1 MQMRWTFV
9 RVVLLISL
17 CGAVP
22 APKTVEEIEDCMREN
37 LPKETSQQKVVFKAQ
52 DRTGAIEESRA
63 TIYWKKFPN
72 GLSKVLL
79 RVSAPP
85 KLRGTGLLMIEKEK
99 NTDRFLYLP
108 ELGKVRRITKNS
120 SSGALLGTDF
130 TYNQLEQIQGLHEE
144 RETER
149 LDDAMVSER
158 PVYVLQS
165 RPSSDD
171 ESFEYERILT
181 FVDHANCVVLRQEF
195 YERGDR
201 LRKVLSIDP
210 NQISRESELYVP
222 RRMLMQ
228 DLLEKSST
236 ELILKEIEIGKRIP
250 DRTFSRKE
258 LAVGRR

>member
-1 MQMRWTFV
+1 MIWTFL

-22 APKTVEEIEDCMREN
+22 APQTVEEIEDCIREN
-37 LPKETSQQKVVFKAQ
+37 LPKETSLQKVIFKAR
-52 DRTGAIEESRA
+52 DRTGAIQESRA

-72 GLSKVLL
+72 GFSKVLL

-99 NTDRFLYLP
+99 DADRFLYLP

-130 TYNQLEQIQGLHEE
+130 SYNQLEQIQGLHEE

-149 LDDAMVSER
+149 LDDAVISER

-171 ESFEYERILT
+171 EPLEYERVLT
-181 FVDHANCVVLRQEF
+181 FVDHTTCVVLRQES

-210 NQISRESELYVP
+210 NQISHESELYIP

-236 ELILKEIEIGKRIP
+236 VLLLEEIEIGRRIP

-258 LAVGRR
+258 LAIGRR